1 MSIGKKKKGK
11 ASKSQLFSFM
21 PDSYRDRTSRPIYA
35 LAYLLIFI
43 VFYEIGTILISTDVL
58 DKSIAQPQIRVVSFI
73 WMQNMLEYI
82 GFSRQMV
89 WVATPLAVVLILLAL
104 QITSRTQWKVR
115 LTDFVPMTIE
125 CILLAIPLIVL
136 SLSLNRS
143 LNNQTSIEANAP
155 PVHVCASV
163 SAPAAEVDDGKII
176 SELQN
181 GVARPH
187 KIWVNIVTGIGAG
200 IYEELIFR
208 LILICVL
215 MIIFQDLLNLN
226 KTVSIVTSILISA
239 AFFSLHHYKFFL
251 NGSIQT
257 GEVFSVMTFSF
268 RLLAGIY
275 FAVVFAVRGFGIV
288 AGTHAFYD
296 IIAAILNAL
305 FYTPSE

>member
-1 MSIGKKKKGK
+1 MSIRKKNKGK
-11 ASKSQLFSFM
+11 ASKSQLLSFM
-21 PDSYRDRTSRPIYA
+21 PDSYLDRTSRPIYA

-43 VFYEIGTILISTDVL
+43 VFYEIGTIIISADLL
-58 DKSIAQPQIRVVSFI
+58 DQSIARPQIRVVSFI
-73 WMQNMLEYI
+73 WLQNMLEYI

-89 WVATPLAVVLILLAL
+89 WIATPLAVVLILLGL

-115 LTDFVPMTIE
+115 VTDFAPMTIE

-143 LNNQTSIEANAP
+143 LNGQTSIEANAP
-155 PVHVCASV
+155 PVQVCASV
-163 SAPAAEVDDGKII
+163 SAPAADVDNGQTITT
-176 SELQN
+176 LQN
-181 GVARPH
+181 GTARPH
-187 KIWVNIVTGIGAG
+187 NTWVNIVTGIGAG

-226 KTVSIVTSILISA
+226 KSASIITSILISA

-257 GEVFSVMTFSF
+257 GEAFSMLTFSF

-296 IIAAILNAL
+296 IIAAILNSV